1 VSRVLHSH
9 VSPIHSKPALKP
21 AKPKSANDTVMLERR
36 VAELTRANQVLTQQ
50 IHSMEKQI
58 SDINDQ
64 AFLDPLTHLPNR
76 QLLLDRLQL
85 AVTNSARNGQEGAV
99 LYLDLD
105 HFKAINDTYGHHLG
119 NLLLQQVAE
128 RLVTNV
134 RVSDTVAHVSG
145 DEFVIVFQSLGKHNL
160 KAATHARKIARKLQD
175 VLSKPYRLESTSY
188 ICTVSIGIMLFSPA
202 VTKSEDLV
210 QQAAI
215 AMYQAKKSG
224 RNTYQFFDPEMQKAI
239 QARATLEDELRTAL
253 ERKQFQLYYQV
264 QVNSE
269 GKPIGAES
277 LIRWV
282 HPERGIISPM
292 DFIPLCEE
300 TGMIVPI
307 GYWVLNAACEQLAA
321 WQKHPSTCDLV
332 LAVNVSAKQ
341 FSQPD
346 FVKQV
351 VLALYR
357 FNIPPQLLKL
367 ELTEGMLVQN
377 IEDTIR
383 TMKELCRLGVGFS
396 LDDFGTGYSSLQ
408 YLKRLPLAQ
417 IKIDQSFVRDI
428 AHDAHDKSIVRT
440 IIAMANNMELNVIAE
455 GVETE
460 EQQQILMNKGCSTFQ
475 GYYFGRP
482 VPIDTF
488 NAVLTSYYALQ

>member
-1 VSRVLHSH
+1 VSRLLHPP
-9 VSPIHSKPALKP
+9 VSSTSSKAALKP
-21 AKPKSANDTVMLERR
+21 AKPKPAIDTMRLETK
-36 VAELTRANQVLTQQ
+36 VAELTRTNQALNRQ
-50 IHSMEKQI
+50 IRALEKQI
-58 SDINDQ
+58 SDIHDQ
-64 AFLDPLTHLPNR
+64 TFLDPITRLPNR
-76 QLLLDRLQL
+76 QLLIDRLQL
-85 AVTNSARNGQEGAV
+85 AISNSARNGQEGAV

-105 HFKAINDTYGHHLG
+105 HFKLMNDTYGHHFG

-134 RVSDTVAHVSG
+134 RVSDTVAHVGS

-175 VLSKPYRLESTSY
+175 VLSKPYRLESIPY
-188 ICTVSIGIMLFSPA
+188 ICTASVGIMLFNPPVIKA
-202 VTKSEDLV
+202 EDLI
-210 QQAAI
+210 QQSAL

-224 RNTYQFFDPEMQKAI
+224 RNGYQFYDPEMQKAI
-239 QARATLEDELRTAL
+239 QARATLEDELRVAL
-253 ERKQFQLYYQV
+253 EKQQFQLYFQV
-264 QVNSE
+264 QVNSA
-269 GKPIGAES
+269 GIPIGAES

-282 HPERGIISPM
+282 HPERGVISPM
-292 DFIPLCEE
+292 EFIPLCEE

-307 GYWVLNAACEQLAA
+307 GNWVLNAACEQLAT
-321 WQKHPSTCDLV
+321 WQKHASTRNLV

-357 FNIPPQLLKL
+357 FNTPPQLLKL

-383 TMKELCRLGVGFS
+383 TMKELCRIGVGFS

-408 YLKRLPLAQ
+408 YLKRLPLVQ

-440 IIAMANNMELNVIAE
+440 IIAMARNMELNVIAE

-488 NAVLTSYYALQ
+488 DAALKSSYVLQ